1 MTTVLVVGS
10 NRGIGLELCR
20 QLTKRGDEV
29 IGTCRETSPELEEL
43 DVEVIEGVD
52 ITSDAAVNDL
62 AQTLSGRE
70 LDWLVVVAGVLD
82 TVGLHDLD
90 LDIVERLF
98 RVNSVGPLR
107 VVAAL
112 RGHMKSPSKVGLLTS
127 RMGSI
132 EDNTSGGSYAYR
144 MSKAALNAAGKSLA
158 VDLEGD
164 GIAVRL
170 LHPGWVRTDMTN
182 HNGLIDP
189 PEAVE
194 GLIARMDE
202 LTLETTGEFW
212 HQKGE
217 KLPW

>member
-29 IGTCRETSPELEEL
+29 IGTCRETSPGLEEL
-43 DVEVIEGVD
+43 DIEVIEGVD

-202 LTLETTGEFW
+202 LTLKTTGEFW